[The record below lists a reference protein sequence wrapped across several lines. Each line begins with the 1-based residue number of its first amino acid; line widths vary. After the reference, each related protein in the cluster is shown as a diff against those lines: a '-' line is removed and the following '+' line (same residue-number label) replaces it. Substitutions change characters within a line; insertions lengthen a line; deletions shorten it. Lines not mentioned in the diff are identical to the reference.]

1 MIIAIDHGNKQ
12 IKTPHKTFT
21 SGLMS
26 SDVPFP
32 LSTDSLRYNGKYYTL
47 TDERIPYMRD
57 KTANEKFFVLS
68 LFAIAYE
75 LLYSEKY
82 VSGII
87 TDIDLAI
94 GLPPGHFGKQYKEFQ
109 KYFVK
114 PETIEFEFNQKK
126 FRIIINSATAYPQGF
141 AAIMPKILKIREFPR
156 AVVIDIGGYSLDY
169 LQLKYGKPD
178 MAMCDSLDMGVI
190 TLYNEIKSRIN
201 ASEDMLIDE
210 NDIDAVLQ
218 NKPTVFEERIKKLI
232 EQLSMEFTEKIIY
245 SLRERHIDLKTTH
258 AIFVGGGSVLLSTFI
273 RASDKIAAPDII
285 ENINANA
292 LGYELL
298 LQKQKENNRR

>member
-12 IKTPHKTFT
+12 IKTTHRIFT

-32 LSTDSLRYNGKYYTL
+32 LSTDSLCYNGKYYTL

-57 KTANEKFFVLS
+57 KTVNEKFFILT
-68 LFAIAYE
+68 LFAVAYE
-75 LLYSEKY
+75 LLESGKY
-82 VSGII
+82 VPGM
-87 TDIDLAI
+87 TTEIDLAI
-94 GLPPGHFGKQYKEFQ
+94 GLPPGHFGKQYKDFE
-109 KYFVK
+109 KYFTR
-114 PETIEFEFNQKK
+114 PEIIDFDFNNKNFK
-126 FRIIINSATAYPQGF
+126 IILNGATAYPQGY
-141 AAIMPKILKIREFPR
+141 AAIMPMYSKIKEYPR
-156 AVVIDIGGYSLDY
+156 SVVIDIGGYSLDY

-178 MAMCDSLDMGVI
+178 MSVCDSLDMGVI
-190 TLYNEIKSRIN
+190 TLYNAIKSQIN
-201 ASEDMLIDE
+201 SSEDMLIDE

-258 AIFVGGGSVLLSTFI
+258 SIFVGGGSVLLSKHI
-273 RASDKIAAPDII
+273 RASDKIAEPDII

-298 LQKQKENNRR
+298 LQKQKKLRR